1 MNTRQQDH
9 VFSNAHRSPQ
19 WRTVLR
25 TLVASRLRVVLS
37 AIALTVV
44 LLLVLDKLFPLNLPE
59 DDSLFARVVTDSS
72 GRPLRAF
79 PDPRGVWRYPIQLED
94 VSPLYVEAL
103 LTYEDR
109 SFWHHPGVNP
119 LALTRAALQ
128 ATLNGHVVSGGST
141 ISMQVARLL
150 HPHARTVPGKAY
162 QILRT
167 LQLEWHLSKREI
179 LQLYLNIAPF
189 GGTVEGV
196 QAAAYA
202 YLDKPASALTHGEA
216 ALLAVLPQSPTRIRP
231 DRNPERAQVA
241 RDKVLDRM
249 EKLSVWDARTV
260 MDAKQETVYASSL
273 RPPQHAPLLAETLVQ
288 RHRDARLIRSTIDG
302 DLQLNLEDY
311 VARYRNVL
319 PEQSSL
325 AVLVVDNRDMRVRAY
340 VGAADFGNQ
349 SRFGYLDMV
358 QAIRSPGST
367 LKPFLFALALEQ
379 GLIHSE
385 SLLLDAPRSGS
396 DYRPGNF
403 SGGFSGPV
411 SATEALQRSLNVP
424 AVDLLEQLG
433 PQQFAARLQQGGLKL
448 TIPGDQKPGLAV
460 ILGGAGATL
469 EQLVT
474 VYSALA
480 RNGQSAPLR
489 YREDDPLRER
499 FMLDPGAAW
508 IVWKM
513 LQSAPRPD
521 RLHTLHQTLGQLPI
535 AWKTGTS
542 YGFRDAWSIGVSTH
556 YSVGVWVGRPDGTP
570 MPGHFGAE
578 TAAPLMFDIFQ
589 QIDRNGG
596 TEPEQPSSVSQR
608 AICWPLG
615 TDNAR
620 NTPAQCEQQRVAW
633 VLHDT
638 VPPTAHGGRNP
649 LPLWVDTVTGLRV
662 TPLCDGVQAQA
673 RDIVLWP
680 AAIEPWLPGSARRAQ
695 RIPPLDA
702 RCHEDQPLL
711 LPAPR
716 ILGLE
721 DNSRLTALDVDALP
735 TVDLS
740 VTGGVGQL
748 QWYINGEYKFSSK
761 PNQNVRHRF
770 AGPGRYEIVVVDEQG
785 QTDRRRVKV
794 EGADLAYH

>member
-1 MNTRQQDH
+1 MRMHASPSTQP
-9 VFSNAHRSPQ
+9 VFAVRAI
-19 WRTVLR
+19 RR
-25 TLVASRLRVVLS
+25 TLQLLQRRWRVLAGSIVFLL
-37 AIALTVV
+37 A
-44 LLLVLDKLFPLNLPE
+44 LLLVLDRIFPLNLPG
-59 DDSLFARVVTDSS
+59 DDALFARVVTDSS
-72 GRPLRAF
+72 GRPLRVF
-79 PDPRGVWRYPIQLED
+79 PDAKGVWRYPIQLEE

-103 LTYEDR
+103 LNYEDR
-109 SFWHHPGVNP
+109 AFWHHPGINP
-119 LALTRAALQ
+119 LAMLRALLQ

-162 QILRT
+162 QMLRA

-231 DRNPERAQVA
+231 DRNPGRAQVA

-249 EKLSVWDARTV
+249 QKLGVWEARTV
-260 MDAKQETVYASSL
+260 ADAKQETVYASSL
-273 RPPQHAPLLAETLVQ
+273 RPPQNAPLLAGTLVQ
-288 RHRDARLIRSTIDG
+288 RHRDSSVIRSTIDG
-302 DLQLNLEDY
+302 ELQRNLEDY

-319 PEQSSL
+319 PTQSSL
-325 AVLVVDNRDMRVRAY
+325 AILVVDNQDMRVRAY

-349 SRFGYLDMV
+349 DRFGYLDMV
-358 QAIRSPGST
+358 QAVRSPGST
-367 LKPFLFALALEQ
+367 LKPFLYALALEQ

-385 SLLLDAPRSGS
+385 SLLTDAPRTGS
-396 DYRPGNF
+396 AYRPGNF
-403 SGGFSGPV
+403 SGGFNGPV
-411 SATEALQRSLNVP
+411 SAAEALQRSLNIP

-433 PQQFAARLQQGGLKL
+433 PQQFAARMQQGGLKL
-448 TIPGDQKPGLAV
+448 VIPGDEGPGLAV

-489 YREDDPLRER
+489 YREDDPLQER
-499 FMLDPGAAW
+499 FLLEPGSAW
-508 IVWKM
+508 IVWKI

-521 RLHTLHQTLGQLPI
+521 RLRTLHQTLGQQAI

-542 YGFRDAWSIGVSTH
+542 YGFRDAWSIGVSSR

-589 QIDRNGG
+589 QIERGDS
-596 TEPEQPSSVSQR
+596 TEPPQPASVSQR
-608 AICWPLG
+608 MICWPLG
-615 TDNAR
+615 TDIAR
-620 NTPAQCEQQRVAW
+620 NSAGQCEQQRMAW
-633 VLHDT
+633 VLDDT
-638 VPPTAHGGRNP
+638 VPPTLNAGRNP
-649 LPLWVDTVTGLRV
+649 LPLWVDANSGKRV
-662 TPLCDGVQAQA
+662 TPLCAGVQALA
-673 RDIVLWP
+673 RDVVLWP
-680 AAIEPWLPGSARRAQ
+680 ASIEPWLPGSARRAQ

-711 LPAPR
+711 LPPPVIA
-716 ILGLE
+716 GVE
-721 DNSRLTALDVDALP
+721 DNSRLTAIAADDLP
-735 TVDLS
+735 SVDLS
-740 VTGGVGQL
+740 VAGGVGEL
-748 QWYINGEYKFSSK
+748 QWYINGEYRYSSK
-761 PNQNVRHRF
+761 ANQTVRHRF
-770 AGPGRYEIVVVDEQG
+770 ATAGRYEIVVVDEQG

-794 EGADLAYH
+794 ERTELAYH